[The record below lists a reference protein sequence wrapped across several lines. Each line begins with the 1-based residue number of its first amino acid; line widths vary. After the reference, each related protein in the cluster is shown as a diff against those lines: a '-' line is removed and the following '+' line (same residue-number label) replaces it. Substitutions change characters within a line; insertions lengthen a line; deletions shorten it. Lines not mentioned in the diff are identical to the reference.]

1 MYIQNSRVAVR
12 NIKKI
17 FNVVFLIGFFV
28 ITLFINFLHTEKT
41 VKDDVFCPACHF
53 LASALTT
60 GQIHFFSLPPLI
72 FLATFFSSDLPSVKG
87 TFILSSF
94 SRSPPQA

>member
-1 MYIQNSRVAVR
+1 VR

-17 FNVVFLIGFFV
+17 LSLAFLIGF
-28 ITLFINFLHTEKT
+28 LFICLLINFLHTEKT
-41 VKDDVFCPACHF
+41 IRDDSFCPACHF
-53 LASALTT
+53 LTSALAT

-72 FLATFFSSDLPSVKG
+72 LLATFISLDSPSAKG
-87 TFILSSF
+87 IFILSSF